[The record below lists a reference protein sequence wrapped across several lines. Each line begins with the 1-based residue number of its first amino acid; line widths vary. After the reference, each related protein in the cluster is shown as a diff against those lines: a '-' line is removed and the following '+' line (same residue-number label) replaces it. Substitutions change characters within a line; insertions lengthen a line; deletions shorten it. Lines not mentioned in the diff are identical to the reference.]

1 MFRPGADVVAGS
13 VVAPTNDWSRAH
25 LEQPVTRM
33 SAVALAVVAATVW
46 SWLVGADGWAP
57 QHAPPAYSAIAPE
70 PGASTTP
77 APTPTPTAPATAAPT
92 TAAPRRSC
100 ATVRRPFTPRTIS
113 IPGITKRAGIVTPP
127 RVEGRVPGAPPLT
140 TAGKELFAWDRKSGI
155 RPGDR
160 AGNVRLNAHVWPDGS
175 AVGDRML
182 ARLHR
187 GDRIVV
193 HGTHLRLCY
202 RVTKRVEVLAS
213 RGLPRYYRKDG
224 RPQVAI
230 VVCSG
235 RRLGPGVWE
244 KRTVWFAR
252 PRV

>member
-1 MFRPGADVVAGS
+1 M
-13 VVAPTNDWSRAH
+13 
-25 LEQPVTRM
+25 TRIAALAL
-33 SAVALAVVAATVW
+33 AVALATVGGW
-46 SWLVGADGWAP
+46 FVEADGWAP
-57 QHAPPAYSAIAPE
+57 QE
-70 PGASTTP
+70 TTP
-77 APTPTPTAPATAAPT
+77 AYARVLPEPTQSPTSTATPTPAPR

-100 ATVRRPFTPRTIS
+100 ATVPHPFTPRAIS
-113 IPGITKRAGIVTPP
+113 IPGIARRAVVVMPP
-127 RVEGRVPGAPPLT
+127 RAAPFLPGAPPLT
-140 TAGKELFAWDRKSGI
+140 AAGKQQFAWDRKSGI

-175 AVGDRML
+175 AVGNRML
-182 ARLHR
+182 RGLHK
-187 GDRIVV
+187 GDRIVA
-193 HGTHLRLCY
+193 HGTRLRLCY

-213 RGLPRYYRKDG
+213 RGLLRFYSKDG
-224 RPQVAI
+224 RPQLAI